1 MQRINVTMATAA
13 ERAKRAL
20 AGGSG
25 AEPQVRVRVSV
36 RLGLGIVYGWI
47 CIKICILA
55 LKKSVYEIYQ
65 IFPEVLVFAVTSGR
79 DDVTSG

>member
-1 MQRINVTMATAA
+1 MVRRSAHNAGDHGFESRLGLLLFFVIRQSYTHKFHFQTWIYFKLNLFTLGNLINATAA

-36 RLGLGIVYGWI
+36 FG
-47 CIKICILA
+47 
-55 LKKSVYEIYQ
+55 
-65 IFPEVLVFAVTSGR
+65 
-79 DDVTSG
+79 

>member
-1 MQRINVTMATAA
+1 MLINLINATAA

-36 RLGLGIVYGWI
+36 
-47 CIKICILA
+47 
-55 LKKSVYEIYQ
+55 
-65 IFPEVLVFAVTSGR
+65 LVRVRCRF
-79 DDVTSG
+79 

>member
-1 MQRINVTMATAA
+1 MVAVWMAFLTKGTAA

-36 RLGLGIVYGWI
+36 FG
-47 CIKICILA
+47 
-55 LKKSVYEIYQ
+55 
-65 IFPEVLVFAVTSGR
+65 
-79 DDVTSG
+79 

>member
-1 MQRINVTMATAA
+1 MQPLGPPDSARRVMQAAA

-36 RLGLGIVYGWI
+36 YVRVG
-47 CIKICILA
+47 C
-55 LKKSVYEIYQ
+55 S
-65 IFPEVLVFAVTSGR
+65 F
-79 DDVTSG
+79 